1 MSDLSD
7 HKAAAARRKEDRA
20 ARRKAELMANMA
32 RRKAQMRGRA
42 LGSGAGNGGA
52 ADDGTAGAD
61 LPEDTEE

>member
-42 LGSGAGNGGA
+42 LG
-52 ADDGTAGAD
+52 AGAED
-61 LPEDTEE
+61 VGTMGADVPESKPDDTKE

>member
-7 HKAAAARRKEDRA
+7 HKAAAARRKENRA

-42 LGSGAGNGGA
+42 LSSDAQ
-52 ADDGTAGAD
+52 DDGMTGAD
-61 LPEDTEE
+61 RPKDKPDDTQE

>member
-20 ARRKAELMANMA
+20 ARRKAELKANMA

-42 LGSGAGNGGA
+42 LGSGTADGGTS
-52 ADDGTAGAD
+52 DDGTVGAD
-61 LPEDTEE
+61 VPEDTQE